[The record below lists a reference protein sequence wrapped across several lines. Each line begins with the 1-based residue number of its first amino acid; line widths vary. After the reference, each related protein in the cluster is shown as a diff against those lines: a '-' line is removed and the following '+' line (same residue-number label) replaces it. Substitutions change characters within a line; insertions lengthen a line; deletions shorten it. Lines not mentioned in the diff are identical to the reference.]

1 MHRSPYARRRSPST
15 TACRWTSPPATASRS
30 RLTTSWS
37 EPRTA
42 RKACAPSTRSASH
55 AFRASSLIPPFRADH
70 IGSLLRPKRLRDAFR
85 KLSGAE
91 LRGVQDECIREVV
104 RLQHDCGLEVV
115 TDGEFRRISYWEK
128 FVRLTAGLEVRD
140 AVFTFHDA
148 AGHESKFTAPYVSGR
163 VERREPITL
172 DEFQFMQQKITMPA
186 PSTMH
191 FYRFTDC
198 GSAYRDAGEFFA
210 ELGKV
215 YQQEMADLAKKGCR
229 YVQLDEVAVAILC
242 DPAARAKVR
251 AGGEDPDRLVELY
264 IEAIN
269 QAVKNRPAAMS
280 VGVHVCRGNYKG
292 MYLSEGGYDSVAEKF
307 FSRTDVDH
315 FLLEFDTPRAG
326 GFAPLRFV
334 PKGKGVVLGMVSSKT
349 PQLEQMESLKRR
361 AEEAGKYVDP
371 ANLAI
376 SPQCGFAS
384 TMGGNPVTEADERA
398 KLKLC
403 VDAAR
408 AIWG

>member
-1 MHRSPYARRRSPST
+1 MTLRY
-15 TACRWTSPPATASRS
+15 
-30 RLTTSWS
+30 
-37 EPRTA
+37 
-42 RKACAPSTRSASH
+42 
-55 AFRASSLIPPFRADH
+55 RADH
-70 IGSLLRPKRLRDAFR
+70 IGSLLRPKKLREAFR
-85 KLSGAE
+85 SFSEKRIPQTA
-91 LRGVQDECIREVV
+91 LRAAQDEAIRDVV
-104 RLQHDCGLEVV
+104 RLQQDCGLEVV

-128 FVRLTAGLEVRD
+128 FVRLTRGLEVKD

-148 AGHESKFTAPYVSGR
+148 EGHESKFTAPYVSGKVAR
-163 VERREPITL
+163 AEPITL
-172 DEFQFMQQKITMPA
+172 DELGFGNNKITMPA

-191 FYRFTDC
+191 FYRFTDW
-198 GSAYRDAGEFFA
+198 GSAYDSAEAFFRD
-210 ELGKV
+210 LGKV
-215 YQQEMADLAKKGCR
+215 YQAEIADLAKAGCS
-229 YVQLDEVAVAILC
+229 YVQIDEVAVAILC
-242 DPAARAKVR
+242 DPAAREKVKAK
-251 AGGEDPDRLVELY
+251 GGDPDKLVDLY
-264 IEAIN
+264 IDAIN
-269 QAVKNRPAAMS
+269 QAVRNRPKGMA

-307 FSRTDVDH
+307 FGRTDVDH

-334 PKGKGVVLGMVSSKT
+334 PKGKGVVLGLVSSKT

-361 AEEAGKYVDP
+361 ADEAGRFIDP

-408 AIWG
+408 KIWG

>member
-1 MHRSPYARRRSPST
+1 MSL
-15 TACRWTSPPATASRS
+15 PA
-30 RLTTSWS
+30 
-37 EPRTA
+37 
-42 RKACAPSTRSASH
+42 
-55 AFRASSLIPPFRADH
+55 RADH
-70 IGSLLRPKRLRDAFR
+70 IGSLLRPKKLREAFR
-85 KLSGAE
+85 GFSEKRISS
-91 LRGVQDECIREVV
+91 QDLHLAQDAAIRDVV
-104 RLQHDCGLEVV
+104 RLQRDCGLEVI

-128 FVRLTAGLEVRD
+128 FVRLTKGLEVKD

-148 AGHESKFTAPYVSGR
+148 EGHEAKFTAPYVSGK
-163 VERREPITL
+163 VSLAEAIAL
-172 DEFQFMQQKITMPA
+172 DELGFGNNKITMPA

-191 FYRFTDC
+191 FYRFTDW
-198 GSAYRDAGEFFA
+198 GHAAYDSAEDFFRD
-210 ELGKV
+210 LGKV
-215 YQQEMADLAKKGCR
+215 YQAEIRDLAAAGCK

-242 DPAARAKVR
+242 DPAAREKVK
-251 AGGEDPDRLVELY
+251 ASGGDPDRLVDLY

-269 QAVKNRPAAMS
+269 EAVKGRPEDVA

-307 FSRTDVDH
+307 FGRTNVDH

-334 PKGKGVVLGMVSSKT
+334 PKGKGVVLGLVSSKT
-349 PQLEQMESLKRR
+349 PQLEQMETLKRR
-361 AEEAGKYVDP
+361 TEDASKFMDP

-398 KLKLC
+398 KLGLC
-403 VDAAR
+403 VEAAR
-408 AIWG
+408 QIWR